1 LGFYLFST
9 RLLYFLNITLEDLNL
24 EFGAGMFVDIDK
36 EKALRIANDDPNS
49 FRYGR
54 ISKDELANKVPNKK
68 DLFQICGER
77 RSK

>member
-1 LGFYLFST
+1 
-9 RLLYFLNITLEDLNL
+9 
-24 EFGAGMFVDIDK
+24 MFVDIDK